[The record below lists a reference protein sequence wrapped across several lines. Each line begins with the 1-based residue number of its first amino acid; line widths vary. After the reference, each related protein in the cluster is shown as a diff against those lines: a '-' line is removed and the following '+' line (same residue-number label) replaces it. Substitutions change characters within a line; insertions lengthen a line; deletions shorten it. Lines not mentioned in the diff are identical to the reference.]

1 MLRKEVRLDE
11 RLAFRVT
18 ELAKL
23 LGVSGSFLPLEI
35 ARKRLRPIRLGRRLV
50 VIKPEVARYL
60 AAAQKRGA

>member
-23 LGVSGSFLPLEI
+23 LGVSASFLRLEI
-35 ARKRLRPIRLGRRLV
+35 ARRRLRPIRLGRRLV

-60 AAAQKRGA
+60 AAPQKRGA